1 MLLLTLI
8 SMYLLNPTKNTIFD
22 KYPKRQTNLSI
33 EDTNIDSKYDKN
45 KQLEATNDQPNTF
58 QLTPI

>member
-1 MLLLTLI
+1 
-8 SMYLLNPTKNTIFD
+8 MYLLNPTKNTIFD